1 MIIGTV
7 ALPVWNSKKIVWLCL
22 ESLCRQVKPND
33 GWELIVFEEDH
44 PGKVGEEYI
53 RSYESRLKEVGCERL
68 TFLTSAKKFPL
79 SQKWVLMANASSI
92 TSRYFCLCGAD
103 DYYHKH
109 LLTESEAA
117 ITQADW
123 CLTTKGFFYDFNRDK
138 VIQYDINTLT
148 GLHMTG
154 KTMMARMLPMETVN
168 QGVDGWFS
176 KNLVRIGRKY
186 NGKLTCYMSFSD
198 EWKHILCTN
207 GLNNISKNR
216 YKYFDK
222 VQFPFY
228 ETDVKLQDIVPE
240 DIYIRLMGITKS
252 LRTNDDM
259 G

>member
-7 ALPVWNSKKIVWLCL
+7 ALPIWNSKRIAWLCM

-44 PGKVGEEYI
+44 PEKVGEEYI
-53 RSYESRLKEVGCERL
+53 RTYEERLREVGCERL
-68 TFLTSAKKFPL
+68 IFITSKKKFPL
-79 SQKWVLMANASSI
+79 SQKWVIMANASAP
-92 TSRYFCLCGAD
+92 TSKYFCLCGAD
-103 DYYHKH
+103 DYYHSH
-109 LLTESEAA
+109 LLKESEAA

-123 CLTTKGFFYDFNRDK
+123 CLTSRGYFYDFHRDK
-138 VIQYDINTLT
+138 IIEYEINTLT
-148 GLHMTG
+148 GLHMAANT
-154 KTMMARMLPMETVN
+154 KLVRMIPMEVKN
-168 QGVDGWFS
+168 RGVDGWFS
-176 KNLVRIGRKY
+176 QNLIRLGRKY
-186 NGKLTCYMSFSD
+186 KGKLTCYLSYSD

-216 YKYFDK
+216 YKFFDN

-228 ETDVKLQDIVPE
+228 ESDAKLENIVPE

-252 LRTNDDM
+252 LKTHDDL